1 MENIKSTIGLKYAI
15 EQLEYRHASNAQRLE
30 TDFVIVVESL
40 KPANLIKSA
49 LGNITETSDVMD
61 NILSGA
67 FGLASGYLTRK
78 ITAGTSGNIV
88 KKLLGTILQFG
99 VTSVV
104 ARHPQTIR
112 AIGKFILGKTF
123 RRKQHQQIQ

>member
-1 MENIKSTIGLKYAI
+1 MENITSTIGLKYAI
-15 EQLEYRHASNAQRLE
+15 EQLEYKHAGNAQRLE
-30 TDFVIVVESL
+30 TDFVIVIESL
-40 KPANLIKSA
+40 KPANLIKNA
-49 LGNITETSDVMD
+49 LGNLTETSDVMD

-67 FGLASGYLTRK
+67 VGLASGYLTRK

-88 KKLLGTILQFG
+88 KKLIGTILQFG

-123 RRKQHQQIQ
+123 RKKEQQQMQ